1 MFTPETKLPGL
12 HLHPKNQ
19 VKGIF
24 YVFSMRSKS
33 LDFDRRNIIIFVKC
47 PRCPSVKG
55 ITYNKLYS
63 HGNIA
68 GLYSCYFDKRDLIIL
83 K

>member
-1 MFTPETKLPGL
+1 
-12 HLHPKNQ
+12 
-19 VKGIF
+19 
-24 YVFSMRSKS
+24 MRSKS

-68 GLYSCYFDKRDLIIL
+68 GLYSCYFDKRDLII
-83 K
+83 